1 MLSTTSRAA
10 FSPAAECGHARQL
23 FDAKHILWIT
33 FIPHTL
39 SLLYCSICSARIV
52 RFRANI
58 EIFSLSTAEIILFLS
73 PIDVDRADGRQSVA
87 RKLYPREG
95 REIRVFEK
103 RPQSNGIAKRE
114 AGVSQDITSRFPF
127 IRRLSRH
134 SLFLSLFSAGAHLFA
149 IVCCSRFCLICPSTR
164 ITRRSSSPRRE
175 FLYPDVRRE
184 YLETLQFSRASPLT
198 YVFAQ
203 EEDRPSLLWPCRGKS
218 EAITLGFYLGLP
230 RRREKRGRIRSV
242 ANKRMKRRAMVEW
255 RDSSIATD

>member
-1 MLSTTSRAA
+1 MRTRITRIQRGGGARAIDDVA
-10 FSPAAECGHARQL
+10 RRILAGGGMRARQL

-33 FIPHTL
+33 FILHTL
-39 SLLYCSICSARIV
+39 SLYCSICSARIV
-52 RFRANI
+52 RFHANI

-103 RPQSNGIAKRE
+103 RPQSNGIAKRD

-134 SLFLSLFSAGAHLFA
+134 SLFLSFFSAGAHLFA

-175 FLYPDVRRE
+175 VPLSRRSARILGDFAIQPRLPAYVRI
-184 YLETLQFSRASPLT
+184 RARGGPTVSPLA
-198 YVFAQ
+198 V
-203 EEDRPSLLWPCRGKS
+203 
-218 EAITLGFYLGLP
+218 P
-230 RRREKRGRIRSV
+230 RKKRGNHFGILSGITKATREEGESTKRS
-242 ANKRMKRRAMVEW
+242 E
-255 RDSSIATD
+255 